1 MTPEQPPQP
10 APAGGQPMAGPPPVT
25 IDAVIQL
32 LRDDRMRGFRIDIET
47 DSLVEADQAAEKASA
62 TELVTAIANFFKE
75 FGPIVQAQP
84 ALAPMISDLL
94 TFALR
99 RFKVGAELE
108 ETVEKAMAELKQRL
122 ENPPPPQPDPSEQA
136 KLEIAKTKGQAEV
149 TKANLAVQSEQG
161 KANADK
167 EKAQLDAE
175 LAKLKTETD
184 IQLAREKQELEKEA
198 MLLDAELKRRAD
210 ERAQELH
217 LLQIANAREAHAQKL
232 QQSDQQHSHSLQKG
246 EQDMQA
252 KAESHK
258 QGIEQTKA
266 SGEAKEKAVKA
277 KASKPEPK
285 SEPKA
290 EANPVKD
297 VVAIL
302 ETLGKSQKAKKVIR
316 DKDGK
321 ITGIE

>member
-1 MTPEQPPQP
+1 MMQQPPPQ
-10 APAGGQPMAGPPPVT
+10 GQPIPQQPAGPPPVT
-25 IDAVIQL
+25 IDAVMKL
-32 LRDDRMRGFRIDIET
+32 LRDERMRGFKIDIET
-47 DSLVEADQAAEKASA
+47 DSLVEADQQQEKQSA
-62 TELVTAIANFFKE
+62 NELVTSLAGFFKE
-75 FGPIVQAQP
+75 FGPIVQAMP
-84 ALAPMISDLL
+84 PLAPMASQLL
-94 TFALR
+94 CFALR
-99 RFKVGAELE
+99 RYKVGAELE
-108 ETVEKAMAELKQRL
+108 EIVEKSMEDVVQRL
-122 ENPPPPQPDPSEQA
+122 ENPQPPQPDPTEQA

-149 TKANLAVQSEQG
+149 TKANLAVQSEQS

-175 LAKLKTETD
+175 LAKFKTETEV
-184 IQLAREKQELEKEA
+184 QLAREKQELEKEA

-217 LLQIANAREAHAQKL
+217 LLQIANAREAHTQKL

-266 SGEAKEKAVKA
+266 SGEAKEKAA
-277 KASKPEPK
+277 KADKPEPK